1 MANTKTAKKQIL
13 VSRRNHERNVH
24 FKTMLKTSIK
34 KARTAMAGEDK
45 EAAKAAL
52 DAAVK
57 RIYKSAT
64 KRLIKKQNASRK
76 VSRLMLAFNRQFGEK
91 AEA

>member
-13 VSRRNHERNVH
+13 ISLRNQERNVH
-24 FKTMLKTSIK
+24 FKTMLKNSLKNAQI
-34 KARTAMAGEDK
+34 AFSGDDK
-45 EAAKAAL
+45 DAAKIAL

-76 VSRLMLAFNRQFGEK
+76 VSRLMKAYNRQFAAK
-91 AEA
+91 

>member
-13 VSRRNHERNVH
+13 VTRRNQERNVH

-34 KARTAMAGEDK
+34 KARIAMDGEDRD
-45 EAAKAAL
+45 AAKTAL

-76 VSRLMLAFNRQFGEK
+76 VSRLMLAFNKQFGK
-91 AEA
+91 K

>member
-13 VSRRNHERNVH
+13 VSRRNQERNVH
-24 FKTMLKTSIK
+24 FKSMLKTSIK
-34 KARTAMAGEDK
+34 KARIAMEGEDK

-76 VSRLMLAFNRQFGEK
+76 VSRLMLAFNRQFSESK
-91 AEA
+91 

>member
-13 VSRRNHERNVH
+13 ITKRNHERNLH
-24 FKTMLKTSIK
+24 FKTMLKSSVK
-34 KARTAMAGEDK
+34 KARTAMEADDK
-45 EAAKAAL
+45 AAAKEAL

-64 KRLIKKQNASRK
+64 KRLIKKQAASRK
-76 VSRLMLAFNRQFGEK
+76 VSRLMLAFNRQFPK
-91 AEA
+91 A